1 MLHFIEVDSLTGET
15 MIRLATLVWLL
26 ASATVLGCNSGSA
39 HSDSHREEPSSGH
52 RFSGAYPIKV
62 VCTTGQVAE
71 MIERIGGDNVAI
83 EALMGPGVD
92 PHLYSPIASDVRKLS
107 AADAIFYNGL
117 HLEGRMAELF
127 VKMARKKAT

>member
-1 MLHFIEVDSLTGET
+1 M
-15 MIRLATLVWLL
+15 VW
-26 ASATVLGCNSGSA
+26 TI
-39 HSDSHREEPSSGH
+39 PSPCVRPVEGVGH
-52 RFSGAYPIKV
+52 RFDGKYPIRV

-71 MIERIGGDNVAI
+71 MIQRIGGDHVAI

-127 VKMARKKAT
+127 V